1 MTKQEFL
8 QLTHQR
14 EIDDEK
20 FNDINSI
27 YTLLDFDKEDFCK
40 LWTSDKE
47 QLCFCIADAASR
59 IKQSLESWKKNAKDL
74 AFDVLNE
81 QDTEA
86 EKLSYFILGTA
97 GAIKAKLAGDTELS
111 DDDIEYISNN
121 LQ

>member
-27 YTLLDFDKEDFCK
+27 YELLDFDKDDFCK
-40 LWTSDKE
+40 LWTSYKE

-59 IKQSLESWKKNAKDL
+59 IKQSLERWKKNAKDL
-74 AFDVLNE
+74 AYDVLNE

-86 EKLSYFILGTA
+86 EKQSYFILGTA

-111 DDDIEYISNN
+111 DNDIEYISNN